1 MHAKIEGKV
10 SPIIWV
16 IFIALGLGLLVFC
29 SSKLKNKRTSPKANI
44 VVSKGNHIEN
54 LAAHELVSIESIGT
68 VEELHELPLWVNH
81 NIDES
86 KPKVYDGLFWEIEP
100 WGEYLY
106 FLAGDY
112 KKNEKGLLRFSSSTT
127 SVRVEISFED
137 DVINV
142 AKIDGTDDQSKASN
156 IQLDPRAIKNL
167 RFVDIEKISNNFTSI
182 NGAYFSYVSLEKI
195 LPESATGRGR
205 LIIKKQSDHI
215 NLTMIYEEFR
225 EPKLADETERYL
237 KILIQSK
244 DPTLSI
250 EDAIKLYSDL
260 IAKYSEM
267 PYVHVSGSTRM

>member
-1 MHAKIEGKV
+1 MHAKIGGKV
-10 SPIIWV
+10 SPITWA
-16 IFIALGLGLLVFC
+16 IFIILGLGLLVSC

-44 VVSKGNHIEN
+44 IVSKGNHIEN
-54 LAAHELVSIESIGT
+54 LAAHALVSIESIGT

-86 KPKVYDGLFWEIEP
+86 KAKVYDGLFWEIEP

-142 AKIDGTDDQSKASN
+142 AKTDGADDQSKASN
-156 IQLDPRAIKNL
+156 IQLDPRVIKNL

-205 LIIKKQSDHI
+205 LIFKKKSDHI

-250 EDAIKLYSDL
+250 EDAIKLYIDL
-260 IAKYSEM
+260 ISKYSEM
-267 PYVHVSGSTRM
+267 PYLHVSGSTRM